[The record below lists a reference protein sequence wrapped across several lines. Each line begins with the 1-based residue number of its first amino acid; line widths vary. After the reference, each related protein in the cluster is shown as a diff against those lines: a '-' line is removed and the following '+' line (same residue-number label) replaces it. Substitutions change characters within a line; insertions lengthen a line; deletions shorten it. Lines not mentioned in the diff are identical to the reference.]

1 MTAHGVAAGS
11 GRPPA
16 PDELRL
22 ITADQPLTL
31 AEHGQLYGPLPAAS
45 AGPGALIAEVER
57 SGLTGRGGGAFPA
70 GRKLRAVA
78 EASLQSGAV
87 RGAAGSVV
95 VANGSES
102 EPASSKDAVL
112 LRLAPHLVL
121 DGIAVCADAVGAGYA
136 YL

>member
-78 EASLQSGAV
+78 EAGLPSGAV
-87 RGAAGSVV
+87 RGAAGGLTQGELDETIRDL
-95 VANGSES
+95 AGT
-102 EPASSKDAVL
+102 D
-112 LRLAPHLVL
+112 RLDTETRRYRCHQREFR
-121 DGIAVCADAVGAGYA
+121 
-136 YL
+136 